1 MGVHQLWTIVAP
13 CGRPIK
19 LETLNQRR
27 LAVDASIW
35 IYQFLKAV
43 RDKEGNV
50 LRNSHIVG
58 FYYRICKLL
67 YHGIKPVFVFDGG
80 APALKRR
87 VITDRRKR
95 REGRRDDAVKT
106 AGRLLAVQM
115 QRRAEEEQQRAKESR
130 ERPGEEEP
138 LPEDLVYADELGM
151 STKEKIQNRQF
162 RKKDQYHLPDLD
174 VSLEELGG
182 PNDPRVMSH
191 EELEEYAKQFK
202 SGEDISYYDFSK
214 IDFDSPMFTSLP
226 AADRYNIL
234 NAKRIRSRL
243 RMGYSKDQLRRM
255 FPDRMAFSKF
265 QMERVRERNEL
276 TQRLMNINGMA
287 DDFAYQGGRIAGEKG
302 KEYILV
308 QNAAAEGGWALGV
321 VQKNQPIDLDPE
333 EPVTKEESDNG
344 SEGADFEDIPIEGLN
359 RIPKRPIGS
368 KELLDHDADLKA
380 AAQQIAEKRKMVYE
394 GRRKAAPS
402 QNLRRGFEPPKAQ
415 DDNAMFVG
423 GGLPS
428 SAENDEEPDDL
439 FEDVDMN
446 PSDSDDDLQKAIQ
459 MSLENPLD
467 EGAAT
472 FGTEKDAISDD
483 EMDLQAALAESR
495 RSEHH
500 SKALSNSRQNATN
513 QASPKNIKS
522 SGPLP
527 FESLDLG
534 QSMLGKKKAD
544 RIAETQSGGF
554 DKAFQVKKASQ
565 PLPPWFHAESLN
577 DSATRD
583 NEVGR
588 VDDEST
594 DEEPDLAQQSIR
606 RHDTKDMV
614 DVDAEEKR
622 PEVIDVDVQSESP
635 DLRDVDESDKKTLQP
650 TDPQLD
656 SGDEPPNIESQT
668 YHLDHSDQHV
678 DSSKNSP
685 ISRKEPE
692 PEIRMGDLAERVRVE
707 PPVPSTTP
715 NNAIPTRPLDDERP
729 SSRISEDEEAVEW
742 SDSDREDLIA
752 SKATTP
758 NTPTQAPKEA
768 SPLAPDVQQTTLPHE
783 PGVEAMDDQDSDEE
797 ALFEDVDQPSIIPKF
812 AQEETLDGE
821 EQALA
826 NQYLIHE
833 DTDKGTGEPLGPN
846 QAAEASDHYDT
857 ESDEEL
863 LAGLAAEAEANAQFA
878 SDLNQRSTAENLAA
892 YEDELKRLR
901 AQQKRDRRDADEVT
915 NNMAE
920 EVQILLGLFGLP
932 YITAPMEAEAQCAEL
947 VRLGL
952 VDGVV
957 TDDSDVFLFGGTR
970 VYKNFFNGKKN
981 VELYLASDFEKE
993 YNLTRDKLIASAQ
1006 ILGSDYAEH
1015 LKGIGPV
1022 KAMEMISEWGTLDS
1036 FRDWWD
1042 VNQLRPPADIKS
1054 DPSIPAERKKFHK
1067 RYAGSLVLPSSWPS
1081 KEVEKAYWEPTVDSD
1096 NARFEW
1102 GVPQLSRLRDF
1113 FMATVGWS
1121 PQRTDEILVP
1131 IVRDMAK
1138 REREGGT
1145 QANVTRYFTGSA
1157 GAGSAGVIR
1166 GGGGGGG
1173 VNDAGAPTRRAESSR
1188 MARALG
1194 RLKNREGSNAAATA
1208 EEETPNADP
1217 THEEQGEHDQDDD
1230 DDDNDDASDKAA
1242 KPRNRTKRGK
1252 GTQTKPRAAKKRK
1265 TTKAG

>member
-19 LETLNQRR
+19 LEALNQRR

-87 VITDRRKR
+87 VITERRKR

-115 QRRAEEEQQRAKESR
+115 QRRAEEDQQRARESR
-130 ERPGEEEP
+130 ERPEEEEP

-151 STKEKIQNRQF
+151 STKERMKNRQF

-333 EPVTKEESDNG
+333 EPATKEESDDG
-344 SEGADFEDIPIEGLN
+344 SEGDDFEDIPIEGLN
-359 RIPKRPIGS
+359 RIPRRPVGR
-368 KELLDHDADLKA
+368 KELLDHDVDLTT

-394 GRRKAAPS
+394 GRKKAAPS
-402 QNLRRGFEPPKAQ
+402 QNLRRGPEPPRPQ
-415 DDNAMFVG
+415 DDNAMFVRDDVP
-423 GGLPS
+423 PS
-428 SAENDEEPDDL
+428 VQNEEELDDI

-446 PSDSDDDLQKAIQ
+446 PPDSDDDLQKAIQ
-459 MSLENPLD
+459 MSLEAPLD
-467 EGAAT
+467 EDAAA
-472 FGTEKDAISDD
+472 FGTEKDTMSDD

-495 RSEHH
+495 K
-500 SKALSNSRQNATN
+500 SKGQSKGSLYNRQSSPNP
-513 QASPKNIKS
+513 ASPKNTKS

-534 QSMLGKKKAD
+534 QSMLGKKKAE

-554 DKAFQVKKASQ
+554 DKANQVKKVSQ
-565 PLPPWFHAESLN
+565 PLPPWFHAESCN
-577 DSATRD
+577 EAATQD

-588 VDDEST
+588 VDDTST
-594 DEEPDLAQQSIR
+594 DEEPDFAQQAIR
-606 RHDTKDMV
+606 RHDYEQV
-614 DVDAEEKR
+614 IDVDAEEKG
-622 PEVIDVDVQSESP
+622 PEVIDVDAQSESS
-635 DLRDVDESDKKTLQP
+635 DSRNAAGSDEKTLQS
-650 TDPQLD
+650 TDVRFDNGDKPLD
-656 SGDEPPNIESQT
+656 VDSASH
-668 YHLDHSDQHV
+668 HLDQSAHHM
-678 DSSKNSP
+678 DSPKSSPVNRENS
-685 ISRKEPE
+685 EPE
-692 PEIRMGDLAERVRVE
+692 THMDDLAERVRVE
-707 PPVPSTTP
+707 PPIPDTTP
-715 NNAIPTRPLDDERP
+715 NEAVPTIPHDDEQP
-729 SSRISEDEEAVEW
+729 SGRVLEDEEPVEW
-742 SDSDREDLIA
+742 SDSDREDPLPSNSTTLKVPIH
-752 SKATTP
+752 AT
-758 NTPTQAPKEA
+758 KEQ
-768 SPLAPDVQQTTLPHE
+768 SLLARDVQQSTSSHE
-783 PGVEAMDDQDSDEE
+783 ALAEPEGGQDSDED
-797 ALFEDVDQPSIIPKF
+797 AIFEDVAQPSTMPVL

-833 DTDKGTGEPLGPN
+833 DTDKGNDNSLGPN
-846 QAAEASDHYDT
+846 QAAEASDHYDS

-878 SDLNQRSTAENLAA
+878 SELNQRSTAENLAA

-947 VRLGL
+947 VSLGL

-957 TDDSDVFLFGGTR
+957 TDDSDIFLFGGTR

-981 VELYLASDFEKE
+981 VELYLASDLEKE

-1042 VNQLRPPADIKS
+1042 VNQLRPPTDIKS
-1054 DPSIPAERKKFHK
+1054 DPAIPSERKKFHK

-1166 GGGGGGG
+1166 GGGTGAGAL
-1173 VNDAGAPTRRAESSR
+1173 NDAGAPTRRVESSR

-1194 RLKNREGSNAAATA
+1194 RLKNRENSNAAAEGDA
-1208 EEETPNADP
+1208 GRGAA
-1217 THEEQGEHDQDDD
+1217 
-1230 DDDNDDASDKAA
+1230 NDDAPERDQDEREADADASDDEV
-1242 KPRNRTKRGK
+1242 PRPKKRSKRGK
-1252 GTQTKPRAAKKRK
+1252 GAQAKPRAAKKRK